1 MTTVFGF
8 LAFASLA
15 AFLITKFAFKRD
27 EGFYFLVLWGIF
39 ATLNR
44 VFSHEWVLA
53 SISAALLVIAT
64 VGVSGMFRKKSK

>member
-1 MTTVFGF
+1 MTTIFGY

-44 VFSHEWVLA
+44 ALNHEWVLA
-53 SISAALLVIAT
+53 AISAILIVLAAIGTRDAL
-64 VGVSGMFRKKSK
+64 RKSSK